1 MNSVT
6 NECELYN
13 DKRAELNV
21 NIKEIIDKN
30 IKKTDKKA
38 RKEIEFDKIKHGNR
52 LAANAGFIDKTAG
65 EYLSSL
71 NIEKVKECLEKISI
85 SMLQNA
91 HDIWVNRCILYDQD
105 NTKSAGGK
113 WYNNLK
119 QNRHDRYKFIIKHST
134 VTEEG

>member
-1 MNSVT
+1 MSYQLT
-6 NECELYN
+6 LEYLFDEYLK
-13 DKRAELNV
+13 DKT
-21 NIKEIIDKN
+21 IKIFSDC
-30 IKKTDKKA
+30 
-38 RKEIEFDKIKHGNR
+38 GNR
-52 LAANAGFIDKTAG
+52 LAANAGFIDKNAG

-71 NIEKVKECLEKISI
+71 NVEKIKECLEKISI